1 MKGVKTQV
9 SVIGAVVFA
18 VALSAGGRAASPQ
31 STNQSPKAPGVQTQ
45 APSSQGRGTSERF
58 RRGAWWKNAEVMKE
72 VGITAEQ
79 SKKID
84 DLFHNRLPDAMAREA
99 ELKKQDAI
107 LQRLLTERA
116 VGTDVIG
123 VQVDRVEASRT
134 TLNKTRT
141 IMIYEMHLVLSAEQ
155 YKKLVT
161 YWERQRGR
169 GGDLRSR

>member
-1 MKGVKTQV
+1 MIGVKTQV
-9 SVIGAVVFA
+9 SLIGAVICA

-31 STNQSPKAPGVQTQ
+31 STQPTPKSPSVQTQ
-45 APSSQGRGTSERF
+45 NPAGPGRGSSERF
-58 RRGAWWKNAEVMKE
+58 RRGAWWKNAEVIKE
-72 VGITAEQ
+72 VGISAEQ

-99 ELKKQDAI
+99 ELKKQDAV
-107 LQRLLTERA
+107 LQRLLTERT
-116 VGTDVIG
+116 VGADVIG

-141 IMIYEMHLVLSAEQ
+141 IMIYEMHLVLSTEQ
-155 YKKLVT
+155 YKKLVA

-169 GGDLRSR
+169 GDSRSK

>member
-9 SVIGAVVFA
+9 SVISAVVFA
-18 VALSAGGRAASPQ
+18 VALSWGGRAASAQ
-31 STNQSPKAPGVQTQ
+31 SSQQTPKTPTVQTQ
-45 APSSQGRGTSERF
+45 SSSGQGRGTSERF

-99 ELKKQDAI
+99 ELKKQDTI
-107 LQRLLTERA
+107 LQRLLTERT

-141 IMIYEMHLVLSAEQ
+141 IMIYEMHLVLSTEQ
-155 YKKLVT
+155 YKKLVA

-169 GGDLRSR
+169 GGEARSK

>member
-9 SVIGAVVFA
+9 SVIGAVVFV

-31 STNQSPKAPGVQTQ
+31 STGQSPKAPSVQTQ
-45 APSSQGRGTSERF
+45 APSSQGRATSERF

-169 GGDLRSR
+169 GGDARSR

>member
-1 MKGVKTQV
+1 MKGVKIQV
-9 SVIGAVVFA
+9 AFVGAVLFA
-18 VALSAGGRAASPQ
+18 VTLSAGGPAASPQ
-31 STNQSPKAPGVQTQ
+31 SNQQ
-45 APSSQGRGTSERF
+45 APKSPTVKTPNLTGQVRGTSERF

-107 LQRLLTERA
+107 LQRLMTERT
-116 VGTDVIG
+116 VGADVIG

-155 YKKLVT
+155 YKKLVA

-169 GGDLRSR
+169 GGDSRSR